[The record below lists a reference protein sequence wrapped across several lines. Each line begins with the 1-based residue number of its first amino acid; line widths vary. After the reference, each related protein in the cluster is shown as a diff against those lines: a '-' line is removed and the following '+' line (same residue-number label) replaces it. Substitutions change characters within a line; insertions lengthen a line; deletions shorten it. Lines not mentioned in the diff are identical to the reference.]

1 MANDAFYQRWGN
13 EIGNWWESTTRRMGA
28 ATYDVRQSIAAG
40 VSGAT
45 NGRLTEDSVK
55 TALPYVAAGAV
66 GFGALLLNEPLGK
79 IGKWIFTKVR
89 WVITGGGT
97 EEKEG
102 FLEKIPVLGYL
113 FKGLGWLLDKLG
125 DLSGYL
131 LGGVAAL
138 VTFKAFQN
146 RGREPGGNI
155 DTGTS
160 RVGTVTPVI
169 PLTLPDGT
177 QVNAPAGIPPS
188 PPAPPVSLPA
198 GVNADDIEGLTR
210 AAEEA
215 LKKDDKA
222 VLTAIDEV
230 RGHNNQIFENR
241 VFAGYAFLRFNG
253 LPPGETLSTGPDGMQ
268 AQMDEVARR
277 LAEKGTPIEMA
288 ARKNIILQLMK
299 TKLTTDEAA
308 GMVAEAP
315 RLKLT
320 PLKDRAVPDDVAEFA
335 VAFQKYYGNDG
346 GLPQDAAPE
355 LLKDGGIAFE
365 KMNTTQ
371 KREFLQHAID
381 HCVSRYRD
389 IWNKCSPEAKPK
401 YNSGFPHQQWVN
413 NNECVCSLGPG
424 HRDVSNGLYWC
435 DVKWDVNTFSPN
447 VGHVK
452 DKPAD
457 PDAHGVKRR
466 LFDEFAFLQDI
477 NGDKDA
483 VWCGFPSKDM
493 LNGNLE
499 WDNPDNIKHHHTD
512 LSNCRIGT
520 TFEKLHT
527 EIADFC
533 RHVDAH
539 QVDLKRECNDIN
551 SKVKDYEKQILVSQA
566 RLRILREHKIALV
579 THLDE
584 QARNVEGMHVM
595 TAVDLRHAVPEGTL
609 APRLSLT
616 GNFQANGPDM
626 PGKFL
631 VHKIGTTM
639 LDNVIELDM
648 AAPDAGMNALKA
660 AIDRIRAGTAREET
674 IVPASAPATQ
684 PQPAAEV
691 QGRPPA
697 SPAGVAGGTL
707 PPSGILL
714 PSAPVTELPTGV
726 QAGLPQ
732 MVPAIANPTYTLMI

>member
-1 MANDAFYQRWGN
+1 MTADPFYQHWGTG
-13 EIGNWWESTTRRMGA
+13 ISNWWESATRRMGA
-28 ATYDVRQSIAAG
+28 ATYDIRQTIAEG

-45 NGRLTEDSVK
+45 NGRITEDSVK

-79 IGKWIFTKVR
+79 IGKWIFTKVK

-97 EEKEG
+97 DEKQG
-102 FLEKIPVLGYL
+102 FLEKLPVLGYL
-113 FKGLGWLLDKLG
+113 FKGFGWVLDTLG

-131 LGGVAAL
+131 LGGLAAL
-138 VTFKAFQN
+138 VSFKAFQN
-146 RGREPGGNI
+146 RGREPDGNI

-169 PLTLPDGT
+169 PLPMPNGG

-198 GVNADDIEGLTR
+198 GLNADDIEGLTH

-215 LKKDDKA
+215 LKKGDKA
-222 VLTAIDEV
+222 VLTAIETV

-277 LAEKGTPIEMA
+277 LTEKGTPIEMA
-288 ARKNIILQLMK
+288 ARKNIILTLMK

-346 GLPQDAAPE
+346 GLPKDAAPD

-365 KMNTTQ
+365 KMNITQ
-371 KREFLQHAID
+371 KREFLHHAID
-381 HCVSRYRD
+381 YCVSRYRD
-389 IWNKCSPEAKPK
+389 IWNQCALDSAPK
-401 YNSGFPHQQWVN
+401 HHEGFPHQQWVEKN
-413 NNECVCSLGPG
+413 DIVAKLDDPRPFAG
-424 HRDVSNGLYWC
+424 HVNVLRWC
-435 DVKWDVNTFSPN
+435 DVQVDDHVFSPD
-447 VGHVK
+447 VWHIK
-452 DKPAD
+452 DKRASD
-457 PDAHGVKRR
+457 PHGVSRR

-483 VWCGFPSKDM
+483 VWQRFPTENAVGAIS
-493 LNGNLE
+493 L
-499 WDNPDNIKHHHTD
+499 DNPDKVEFYVSGMGH
-512 LSNCRIGT
+512 CRIGT

-539 QVDLKRECNDIN
+539 QVDLQRECTDIN
-551 SKVKDYEKQILVSQA
+551 SKVTAYEKQILVSQA

-579 THLDE
+579 THLEE
-584 QARNVEGMHVM
+584 QGRNAEGMYVM

-616 GNFQANGPDM
+616 GNFQANGPDK

-639 LDNVIELDM
+639 LENVIEIDM
-648 AAPDAGMNALKA
+648 ADPDAGMNALKA
-660 AIDRIRAGTAREET
+660 RIDQIRAGTAREET
-674 IVPASAPATQ
+674 IGPASAPTAQ

-691 QGRPPA
+691 QVQPA
-697 SPAGVAGGTL
+697 TDAGIRLPAGITL
-707 PPSGILL
+707 S
-714 PSAPVTELPTGV
+714 STPVTELPTGG
-726 QAGLPQ
+726 QPGLPRF
-732 MVPAIANPTYTLMI
+732 VPGAGNPAHSPVITSI